1 MADAGAQH
9 RTLPSN
15 EAVKLEAVARLLRQA
30 LRLAEGA
37 EASAQER
44 AAIVS
49 PPAPPPPA
57 TPAAPPSPISTS
69 APSTTPV
76 VTDGSPVTDVL
87 GARTSGGDAGRT
99 GAGGPPQVGYL
110 LGLLQ
115 TEQTRMDE
123 TKKEVARKDAELS
136 LKLQFAKKKEED
148 LEVRE
153 GELKKLDAQLRV
165 REMQITRR
173 EERMREM
180 GRMGPAE

>member
-1 MADAGAQH
+1 M
-9 RTLPSN
+9 
-15 EAVKLEAVARLLRQA
+15 
-30 LRLAEGA
+30 
-37 EASAQER
+37 
-44 AAIVS
+44 
-49 PPAPPPPA
+49 
-57 TPAAPPSPISTS
+57 
-69 APSTTPV
+69 
-76 VTDGSPVTDVL
+76 
-87 GARTSGGDAGRT
+87 
-99 GAGGPPQVGYL
+99 GYL

-115 TEQTRMDE
+115 TEQSRMDE

-180 GRMGPAE
+180 GRMGPAD